1 MRSRLRDF
9 GRYSVLAFLV
19 GLGSTLYVPTP
30 MGRVAMFDLASYV
43 FAIPLFLQRFP
54 KYPKVF
60 KRLLF
65 LGVLWILNSIV
76 TDFYRGMDFMIAF
89 KAVMIMLNSLTLMI
103 VCEWILWKTPRCI
116 PYFLAG
122 ASISAVISLY
132 YFQNGA
138 LLHYALTNGYEGGA
152 GGIGEFLIEKQTTP
166 LYVAMTFTAGVMLP
180 RLWGVFPNP
189 LCVLLTS
196 LAGMYVM
203 IHGGSRSTCLVYITV
218 AGLMACYFYMPKF
231 FMTLFKNKLVTLGCV
246 AMAAA
251 VFNSVYVFACKNGYL
266 GEEGIRK
273 YEEKMSGQSS
283 FLDDRN
289 DIIVN
294 WPFLWRSPIIGA
306 GTIPIDRWGYMDR
319 NPHIPHTDQFGRPIH
334 YTVFLGHSCIVG
346 AWTLNG
352 IFGLIFWAYILWL
365 IFDFLGNKVFLLGDA
380 GPFVIHGIIGIVW
393 AVLFSPYGGFRG
405 KAMMIAAFVALAKD
419 PAFLYWL
426 GRSVGVDIS
435 KLKIKELRFAGR
447 R

>member
-1 MRSRLRDF
+1 MRSKLKSF
-9 GRYSVLAFLV
+9 GTFSFLAFLV

-30 MGRVAMFDLASYV
+30 MGRVAMFDLASYAL
-43 FAIPLFLQRFP
+43 AIPLFFQRYP

-60 KRLLF
+60 RRLLF

-76 TDFYRGMDFMIAF
+76 TDFYREMPFMIAF

-138 LLHYALTNGYEGGA
+138 LLNFALTNGYGSVA
-152 GGIGEFLIEKQTTP
+152 GSMGEFLQEKQTTP
-166 LYVAMTFTAGVMLP
+166 LYVAMIFTAGVMLP
-180 RLWGVFPNP
+180 RLWGFFPRLFCVF
-189 LCVLLTS
+189 LTFC
-196 LAGMYVM
+196 AGLYVM
-203 IHGGSRSTCLVYITV
+203 VHGGSRSTCLVYVSV
-218 AGLMACYFYMPKF
+218 AGLMACYFYAPKF
-231 FMTLFKNKLVTLGCV
+231 FMALFRNKLVTFACV
-246 AMAAA
+246 ALAAV

-266 GEEGIRK
+266 GEHGIRK
-273 YEEKMSGQSS
+273 YEEKISGQSS

-319 NPHIPHTDQFGRPIH
+319 NPHIPHADQFGRPIH
-334 YTVFLGHSCIVG
+334 YTIFLGHSCIVY
-346 AWTLNG
+346 AWVANG
-352 IFGLIFWAYILWL
+352 VFGLLFWAYILWL

-380 GPFVIHGIIGIVW
+380 GPFVFHGIIAIIW
-393 AVLFSPYGGFRG
+393 AILFSPYGGFRG

-419 PAFLYWL
+419 PNYLRWL
-426 GRSVGVDIS
+426 GVSVGVNIS
-435 KLKIKELRFAGR
+435 RLKIKELRFAGR
-447 R
+447 